1 MIKNH
6 FKIAIRN
13 LIRNKSIAI
22 INIAG
27 LGISIAAYIL
37 IGLFVYNEISFDDH
51 IPDKNNIFRL
61 NEYVHYDGT
70 APQLSASIGPPIAAF
85 LKNNHPEI
93 ENYTRIMPATPFVY
107 PSVILEYAGKKITI
121 SNAIVTDPTFIE
133 MFNPP
138 MVEGDKNNFVR
149 NQNAITLTQSTASK
163 FFGNESALNKTLILH
178 SGDTSLY
185 VVVSNVIADFPE
197 ASHIRAEVLLP
208 VPRDFEEGFL
218 GTNYGVLLGPAYLKL
233 KPGINI
239 NALETSLTETI
250 HSKNKFIDMRL
261 QPLKQ
266 VHARSTD
273 ISNDLFNYNKIDGKY
288 INIFIVIAMAIFII
302 ACINFIN
309 LTIAIAG
316 YRGKEIAVKKI
327 IGAKRIHIILQM
339 LTETFISVFLALLT
353 SIFLAVIFLPFLNNI
368 IHSGLEVNALFQSN
382 LVAMYILALLITTIL
397 GGAYPAWLI
406 SSAKANEVLK
416 SKILM
421 NRSRITFR
429 NILVTGQFAIAVIFI
444 VSTIVFIQQLRFLQ
458 NKDLGYSYSQILKVP
473 LNMQSVA
480 KLSVIQSELLQ
491 VKGVSDITTGYTE
504 LGGTGALFGVEYV
517 APDGQQKHVSVNF
530 ENVTTNYAGFFGMKI
545 ISGTDFS
552 KNNNGTQYIINEMF
566 AKQIGYSNP
575 VGKPISLSG
584 GWPQGIIVGVIKDFN
599 YSSMHSKIEP
609 LLIGTINNP
618 VFKKQLYI
626 KLSASKISKA
636 INDIESKLRSVSGD
650 PNISI
655 QFLDEHFKEI
665 YQSDRQAATMITII
679 GGLSITLAI
688 LGLLGLAAF
697 IIVRRTKEIG
707 IRKVVGA
714 TTQNIAFM
722 LSKDFM
728 KLILIAILIAS
739 PVSWWAMNK
748 WLESFAY
755 RITIGLNVFL
765 IAGASIMVCTLMVIS
780 FQSIKAALANPVK
793 SLRTE

>member
-1 MIKNH
+1 MIKNY

-13 LIRNKSIAI
+13 LIRNKSFAI

-27 LGISIAAYIL
+27 LGISIAACIL

-51 IPDKNNIFRL
+51 IPDRDNIFRL

-70 APQLSASIGPPIAAF
+70 APQVSAAIGPPIVSF

-93 ENYTRIMPATPFVY
+93 ENYTRILPATPFVY

-121 SNAIVTDPTFIE
+121 SNAVVTDPTFME
-133 MFNPP
+133 MFNPSI
-138 MVEGDKNNFVR
+138 VEGDKNNFVR
-149 NQNAITLTQSTASK
+149 NQNTITLTKSTAST

-178 SGDTSLY
+178 SGDTSFSMI
-185 VVVSNVIADFPE
+185 VSNVIADFPE
-197 ASHIRAEVLLP
+197 TSHIRAEVLLP

-218 GTNYGVLLGPAYLKL
+218 GTNYGAMIGPAYLKL

-239 NALETSLTETI
+239 SALESGLTETI
-250 HSKNKFIDMRL
+250 HSKNRFIDMRL
-261 QPLKQ
+261 QPLSQ
-266 VHARSTD
+266 VHAQSTD

-288 INIFIVIAMAIFII
+288 INIFIAIAMAIFII
-302 ACINFIN
+302 ACINFVN

-327 IGAKRIHIILQM
+327 IGAKRTHIILQM
-339 LTETFISVFLALLT
+339 LSETFISVFLALLT
-353 SIFLAVIFLPFLNNI
+353 SVFLAVIFLPFLNNI
-368 IHSGLEVNALFQSN
+368 IHRGLEAKDLFQSN

-473 LNMQSVA
+473 LNMQSAA
-480 KLSVIQSELLQ
+480 KLPVIQSELLQ
-491 VKGVSDITTGYTE
+491 IKGVSDITTGYTE
-504 LGGTGALFGVEYV
+504 LGGTGSLFGVEYI

-530 ENVTTNYAGFFGMKI
+530 ENVTANYAGFFGMEI
-545 ISGTDFS
+545 ISGTDFN

-566 AKQIGYSNP
+566 AKQMGYSDP
-575 VGKPISLSG
+575 IGKPISLSG

-599 YSSMHSKIEP
+599 YSSMHSRIEP
-609 LLIGTINNP
+609 LLIGAINNP

-655 QFLDEHFKEI
+655 QFLDEHFKEV
-665 YQSDRQAATMITII
+665 YQSDRQAAIMITII
-679 GGLSITLAI
+679 GGLSITLAL
-688 LGLLGLAAF
+688 LGLLSLAAF

-714 TTQNIAFM
+714 TAQNIAFM

-739 PVSWWAMNK
+739 PVAWWAMNK
-748 WLESFAY
+748 WLQGFAY

-765 IAGASIMVCTLMVIS
+765 IAGASITVLTLVVIS
-780 FQSIKAALANPVK
+780 FQSIKAAMANPVK